1 MERKMKILVALKFI
15 ESADELM
22 DKAMKVANR
31 YDAKI
36 YLLHVLNDI
45 PHLSF
50 YYDVYQL
57 WEEFRDR
64 AVKETFRHMNI
75 YIDKLSTEYKDV
87 EAIVEIGEPCEA
99 ILREAERLD
108 VDLIIIGNRGLTGIK
123 HMMHNNAGER
133 VVKHSKRPVLSFS
146 LEKSAENT

>member
-1 MERKMKILVALKFI
+1 MEKKMKILVALKLI

-22 DKAMKVANR
+22 ERAMRVANR
-31 YDAKI
+31 YEAKI
-36 YLLHVLNDI
+36 YLLHVLHDM

-64 AVKETFRHMNI
+64 AVRETIKHMNV
-75 YIDKLSTEYKDV
+75 YIETLSKEFREV
-87 EAIVEIGEPCEA
+87 EAIVEVGEPCEA
-99 ILREAERLD
+99 ILREADRLD
-108 VDLIIIGNRGLTGIK
+108 VDLIIIGNQGLTGIK
-123 HMMHNNAGER
+123 HMMHNNVGER

-146 LEKSAENT
+146 IGKSG